1 VSAFSVRRAGAA
13 PRAWRG
19 HGTEPAAAA
28 AAGAGRTSGDRARG
42 PRGPETAGRILT
54 RLTAGVAVGLALA
67 GCTLGPDYRRPGV
80 AAPEAWRDGQ
90 SAGDPASLAD
100 LSWWELFDDEELRGL
115 VQAALEANKDLRIA
129 VSRIDQARAQLG
141 VTRAAQFPQIDAG
154 ASATTNRFSDTV
166 PPRDQGG
173 TTGLLSTTADL
184 SFEIDLWGRLRRASE
199 AARAE
204 LLASEEIRH
213 AVVMTLVSDV
223 ATAYLQLRQLDSE
236 LETTRRSV
244 ESRRGSLQLVRDRF
258 EAGLT
263 TALDVRQA
271 EAELASTAAQIPD
284 LERQIAQTEHQLS
297 VLLGRNPGSISRGRP
312 LTGQTAPPT
321 VPAGLPSALLE
332 RRPDIRQAEQT
343 LVAANARIGVAKAA
357 FFPQIFL
364 TGFFG
369 VESAA
374 LSDLFTG
381 PSRIWQFGPTVTL
394 PIFNAGR
401 NRANLRLTEALQ
413 QEALVRYEQVIQQAF
428 REVEDALVAH
438 RKAREALAEQ
448 DAAVR
453 ASREAMS
460 IAELR
465 YTSGLTSYLSVLD
478 AQRTLL
484 AAEVAESRTL
494 LSQLVAVVQ
503 LYRALGGGWDTA
515 PGTARAAPG
524 S

>member
-1 VSAFSVRRAGAA
+1 V
-13 PRAWRG
+13 P
-19 HGTEPAAAA
+19 
-28 AAGAGRTSGDRARG
+28 
-42 PRGPETAGRILT
+42 
-54 RLTAGVAVGLALA
+54 
-67 GCTLGPDYRRPGV
+67 
-80 AAPEAWRDGQ
+80 APEVWRDGQ
-90 SAGDPASLAD
+90 SNADPASLAD
-100 LSWWELFDDEELRGL
+100 LRWWELFEDEELRAL

-129 VSRIDQARAQLG
+129 VTRVDQARAQLG
-141 VTRAAQFPQIDAG
+141 VTRAAQFPEIDAG

-166 PPRDQGG
+166 RPRDQGG
-173 TTGLLSTTADL
+173 TTGLLSTTVDL
-184 SFEIDLWGRLRRASE
+184 TFEVDIWGRLRRASE

-204 LLASEEIRH
+204 LLASEEARD

-223 ATAYLQLRQLDSE
+223 ATAYLQLRQLDLE
-236 LETTRRSV
+236 LETTRRNV

-263 TALDVRQA
+263 TALDLRQA
-271 EAELASTAAQIPD
+271 EAELASTAALNPD
-284 LERQIAQTEHQLS
+284 LERQIAQTENQLS
-297 VLLGRNPGSISRGRP
+297 ILLGRNPASVSRGRP
-312 LTGQTAPPT
+312 LTGQTSPPA

-332 RRPDIRQAEQT
+332 RRPDIRQVEQT

-357 FFPQIFL
+357 FFPQISL

-381 PSRIWQFGPTVTL
+381 PSRIWQFGPSVTL

-401 NRANLRLTEALQ
+401 NRANLQLTEAQ
-413 QEALVRYEQVIQQAF
+413 QREALIRYEQAIQQAF
-428 REVEDALVAH
+428 REVEDALIAH
-438 RKAREALAEQ
+438 RKAREGLAEQ
-448 DAAVR
+448 EAAVR
-453 ASREAMS
+453 ASREALS

-465 YTSGLTSYLSVLD
+465 YTSGLTSYLNVLD

-503 LYRALGGGWDTA
+503 LYRALGGGWD
-515 PGTARAAPG
+515 AAQVTG
-524 S
+524 KGRS